1 MAEKQTYTP
10 IKEIMTE
17 DEDTMDLEQAR
28 KELEEVWDEALNK
41 AAQETGLPKD
51 TIMPLLQQI
60 ASWAFSDEGIEK
72 LSPIFAAKLESALS
86 KIRERKF
93 VQDEL
98 FPVFRPQKSVELK
111 KEFALNFGGLDRIEK
126 EYKHLLNVKLSGGL
140 TLQQHIN
147 KVKNWFSSL
156 HGEDLGNWIKLFAY
170 VKAVKDYSENVEE
183 VVNFRELGQGRYCF
197 SIKQNK
203 DFFSYFIRPDKKTGQ
218 FTTKAKSKFLKWL
231 HDNQN
236 TIEFPIIFNGKVWN
250 IPMRIYEY
258 AENVSDKEILFVVD
272 TNILESEFKDYV
284 SINIDEID
292 AIGEAWEIIAES
304 NPVFAQNRLNN
315 FVDVPLKFLLTLKN
329 IYNRGGDYKNETF
342 AGNAQTL
349 SGESLDSHLGDL
361 SDRLKKH
368 LVKQGKIRAG
378 KTGRVLGE
386 SENLILET
394 TFKIAKERGWILS
407 LPGYEN
413 GIYKFNI
420 NAGYFDRRNTAKRLK
435 APENP

>member
-1 MAEKQTYTP
+1 M
-10 IKEIMTE
+10 
-17 DEDTMDLEQAR
+17 
-28 KELEEVWDEALNK
+28 
-41 AAQETGLPKD
+41 
-51 TIMPLLQQI
+51 
-60 ASWAFSDEGIEK
+60 
-72 LSPIFAAKLESALS
+72 
-86 KIRERKF
+86 
-93 VQDEL
+93 
-98 FPVFRPQKSVELK
+98 
-111 KEFALNFGGLDRIEK
+111 
-126 EYKHLLNVKLSGGL
+126 
-140 TLQQHIN
+140 
-147 KVKNWFSSL
+147 
-156 HGEDLGNWIKLFAY
+156 
-170 VKAVKDYSENVEE
+170 
-183 VVNFRELGQGRYCF
+183 NFRELGQGRYCF

-250 IPMRIYEY
+250 IPMKIYEY

-272 TNILESEFKDYV
+272 TNILESEFKHYV
-284 SINIDEID
+284 SIDTAEID
-292 AIGEAWEIIAES
+292 AISEAWEAITGS
-304 NPVFAQNRLNN
+304 NPVFTQNRLNN
-315 FVDVPLKFLLTLKN
+315 FVDIPLKFLLTLKN

-342 AGNAQTL
+342 AGNVQTL

-368 LVKQGKIRAG
+368 LIKQKQIRAG

-386 SENLILET
+386 CENLILET
-394 TFKIAKERGWILS
+394 TFKIAKERSWILS
-407 LPGYEN
+407 LPGYEG